1 VAEQPAQLLDL
12 RIPTRHWFRS
22 VNSYHPVTI
31 IER

>member
-12 RIPTRHWFRS
+12 RIPTRHWFQS
-22 VNSYHPVTI
+22 VNSYHLITV